1 MMNRLLRICTFLL
14 ALFFLASLAPLR
26 PAQAQASF
34 YKYVDR
40 NGNIH
45 FTDSLDSIPEEYRN
59 QIKVYKEEG
68 KPEPALSEKERVTE
82 GKGGQL
88 KEAEEKKKEAEA
100 KALREKAAR
109 EEKLKER
116 QEIQDRITGLQEQIR
131 AKQEEQG
138 SLRTTWMVYDRIRLN
153 QLNAEIADLVREIQ
167 SLQQELADKEKE

>member
-1 MMNRLLRICTFLL
+1 MNRLLKICTFLL
-14 ALFFLASLAPLR
+14 ALFSLALLAPL
-26 PAQAQASF
+26 PLMQAQASF

-68 KPEPALSEKERVTE
+68 KPEPALSEKERVSE
-82 GKGGQL
+82 EKGGQL
-88 KEAEEKKKEAEA
+88 REAEEKKEAEA
-100 KALREKAAR
+100 KALQEKAAR

-131 AKQEEQG
+131 VKQEEQG

-153 QLNAEIADLVREIQ
+153 QLNAEIDALVREIQ